1 VTRPRPI
8 FPGRRYLITRRT
20 RLREMWLV
28 PSDDVNHI
36 VGYCTAIASERTGVQ
51 LVAGVAMSNHLHDV
65 VIDHEARIP
74 EFTHWRH
81 TFIAKCI
88 KHRFGVE
95 ENLWSTAGTCYTEL
109 LDDDAVMDKIGYTL
123 ANPVAARLV
132 RRRRDWPG
140 FITSVRDLRGGAY
153 TFERPDFFSSAMPD
167 TATLTLRRPDIF
179 PELTD
184 DELVTRAAQDLRRR
198 ELDVRHDAERH
209 GLKFLGP
216 ARVRAV
222 VPGTTPKGPAP
233 QSDIRPRF
241 ATRNAALLA
250 DAIKRIY
257 DFWGEYD
264 QTRADRIDSDST
276 TPFPA
281 GTYAVHRFL
290 GLPVQDFT

>member
-1 VTRPRPI
+1 
-8 FPGRRYLITRRT
+8 
-20 RLREMWLV
+20 MWLV

-36 VGYCTAIASERTGVQ
+36 VGYCTAIAAQRTGVQ
-51 LVAGVAMSNHLHDV
+51 FVAGVAMSNHLHDV
-65 VIDHEARIP
+65 VIDHEGRVP

-95 ENLWSTAGTCYTEL
+95 ENLWSTKGTCYTEL

-123 ANPVAARLV
+123 ANPVASRLV
-132 RRRRDWPG
+132 RRTRDWPG

-153 TFERPDFFSSAMPD
+153 TFARPAFFSRAMPAR
-167 TATLTLRRPDIF
+167 ATLTLRRPNIC

-198 ELDVRHDAERH
+198 ELDLRHDAKAR
-209 GLKFLGP
+209 GLTFLGP

-222 VPGTTPKGPAP
+222 VPGTPPEGPAP
-233 QSDIRPRF
+233 TSDIRPRF
-241 ATRNAALLA
+241 ASRNPAHRA
-250 DAIKRIY
+250 DAAQRLDAFCDRYETI
-257 DFWGEYD
+257 
-264 QTRADRIDSDST
+264 RAARVARKDDKPPSNDDLI
-276 TPFPA
+276 FPA
-281 GTYAVHRFL
+281 GAYAVHRFF